1 MLVSINSRSR
11 HEEPPIF
18 GNPVGGGGIWANRWL
33 DSEPTSRTK
42 TLQGRCCLLAAAWG
56 VPVEEESVGEL
67 LWLVM
72 FMMRVLGPLPD
83 DLPGD

>member
-1 MLVSINSRSR
+1 M
-11 HEEPPIF
+11 
-18 GNPVGGGGIWANRWL
+18 
-33 DSEPTSRTK
+33 
-42 TLQGRCCLLAAAWG
+42 LLAAAWG